1 MKKIV
6 MILADGFEEIEC
18 VTVCDVL
25 RRLGC
30 EVVLAGLEARN
41 VHAANGLNITAD
53 ALFSECTPAEFDA
66 VALPGGMP
74 GSMKL
79 RASAAVE
86 AFIKEMNREKK
97 IVAAICAAPIV
108 LAKAGLLDNDR
119 RFTMYPGFD
128 PYLDGRIPTGNP
140 AEIDGNIVTG
150 KGPGASF
157 AFAAALAMALGLD
170 SEVARL
176 YEQMFVKL

>member
-1 MKKIV
+1 MKKII

-30 EVVLAGLEARN
+30 EVTLAGLEARN

-53 ALFSECTPAEFDA
+53 ALFSDCTPAEFDA

-86 AFIKEMNREKK
+86 AFLKEMNCRKK

-108 LAKAGLLDNDR
+108 LAKAGLLDNR
-119 RFTMYPGFD
+119 RFTMYPGLD

-157 AFAAALAMALGLD
+157 AFAAALATALGMD